1 MLIKEVAFGEAII
14 NPDYS
19 ADALAAAI
27 ALHEGFTYQPS
38 ADFFWKQALGNE
50 NSDLFTTTRHLT
62 ADYLDAIKSGM
73 EEGECLVIA
82 LSLIH
87 ISEPTRLLLPSR
99 MPSSA

>member
-62 ADYLDAIKSGM
+62 AD
-73 EEGECLVIA
+73 
-82 LSLIH
+82 
-87 ISEPTRLLLPSR
+87 
-99 MPSSA
+99 

>member
-62 ADYLDAIKSGM
+62 GPIIWM
-73 EEGECLVIA
+73 
-82 LSLIH
+82 
-87 ISEPTRLLLPSR
+87 PSR
-99 MPSSA
+99 AVWRRASVW